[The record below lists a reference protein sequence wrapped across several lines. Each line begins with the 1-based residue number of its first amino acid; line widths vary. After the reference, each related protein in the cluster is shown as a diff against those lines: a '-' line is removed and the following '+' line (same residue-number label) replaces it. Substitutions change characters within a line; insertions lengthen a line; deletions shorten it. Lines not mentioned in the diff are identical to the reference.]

1 MGYQALL
8 FCPDEKLARVVSQVF
23 SELDFTVEPVH
34 EPFAA
39 VKKLMSQRYDAIV
52 VDCEN
57 EQNASLLFKSA
68 RNSSSNQSS
77 LAIALVEGQAGVAKA
92 YRIGANLVLTKP
104 INVEQAKGTLRV
116 ARGLLRKN
124 SDAASASA
132 ASAATLAMT
141 AKTAPA
147 SADNSFQA
155 PSRGAAA
162 SSPPLRR
169 QELPEFEAP
178 LPEMIPE
185 TRPAAIPAILASAKV
200 EDKRAAV
207 PGSAPQA
214 KIRMTTADEP
224 ALQASQPP
232 SLWAVSNDT
241 VKNDVVKNEA
251 TKIAAAS
258 VPTQNPSSAF
268 ASSAGSAAAPA
279 PAKEVAAPP
288 APGKENRTVESEPAS
303 PSHADSSHA
312 NPSHDA
318 DPAPAPAPTF
328 SMVSAIDAP
337 SFAALGE
344 EDSGGSGVNKKILIA
359 AVVVLALAVLGYLG
373 YGKPGKSSAQP
384 LSTPQ
389 DSGQP
394 AAAPAPTFSPVAAP
408 STGTPG
414 RASSVTQTSG
424 PKTATV
430 AAPDKPSAGV
440 ADSPV
445 IRIAA
450 NIAASPEPETKEHD
464 SAPIHVK
471 TTRAKTPAQGEE
483 SAPPLPSPLAVA
495 SANDHNLSGLM
506 ASASSSVP
514 RPSLATVRISQGVS
528 QGLLIKRVQPKYP
541 PAALAVRAQGAVQI
555 EATINKEGNVTN
567 LKVLSGD
574 PVLARAALE
583 AVRQWRYKPYYLDG
597 DPVEIQTQITVNF
610 KAN

>member
-68 RNSSSNQSS
+68 RNSSSNQNS
-77 LAIALVEGQAGVAKA
+77 LAIALVLGQAGVAKA

-124 SDAASASA
+124 SDAANASA
-132 ASAATLAMT
+132 ASAAAPAMP
-141 AKTAPA
+141 AKTAPMSDGSSFQPPSRDTAA
-147 SADNSFQA
+147 SA
-155 PSRGAAA
+155 
-162 SSPPLRR
+162 PPPGR
-169 QELPEFEAP
+169 QELPEFEDT
-178 LPEMIPE
+178 LPEMVPE
-185 TRPAAIPAILASAKV
+185 TRPAEIPAISASAKV
-200 EDKRAAV
+200 EDKPAAV
-207 PGSAPQA
+207 PASAAQNTMKP
-214 KIRMTTADEP
+214 TTAVKL
-224 ALQASQPP
+224 AVGASQPA
-232 SLWAVSNDT
+232 SFWAVSNDT
-241 VKNDVVKNEA
+241 AENAAVKNEA
-251 TKIAAAS
+251 IITPAS
-258 VPTQNPSSAF
+258 VSAQNPSSTF

-279 PAKEVAAPP
+279 QAKEATALP
-288 APGKENRTVESEPAS
+288 APANENKTDESEAAS
-303 PSHADSSHA
+303 PSYVNLSLV
-312 NPSHDA
+312 NPSHEA
-318 DPAPAPAPTF
+318 APVPRF

-344 EDSGGSGVNKKILIA
+344 EESGGSGGKKKILIA
-359 AVVVLALAVLGYLG
+359 AVAVLALAALGYLG
-373 YGKPGKSSAQP
+373 YGKLGKSSTQP
-384 LSTPQ
+384 VSTPR
-389 DSGQP
+389 DSEQSAP
-394 AAAPAPTFSPVAAP
+394 AAAPMSSPVAP
-408 STGTPG
+408 SVSTPG
-414 RASSVTQTSG
+414 RASSSTQGLAS
-424 PKTATV
+424 KTAT
-430 AAPDKPSAGV
+430 AARLDKPSAGV
-440 ADSPV
+440 GDSPV
-445 IRIAA
+445 TRIAA
-450 NIAASPEPETKEHD
+450 IIAANSEPEMKQPD
-464 SAPIHVK
+464 SAPIRVK
-471 TTRAKTPAQGEE
+471 STARAKTHAQAEE
-483 SAPPLPSPLAVA
+483 SAPPLPSSLAVA
-495 SANDHNLSGLM
+495 SANDHNLSSLM
-506 ASASSSVP
+506 ASASTNVP
-514 RPSLATVRISQGVS
+514 KPTLATVRISQGVS

-597 DPVEIQTQITVNF
+597 APVEIETQITVNF

>member
-1 MGYQALL
+1 
-8 FCPDEKLARVVSQVF
+8 
-23 SELDFTVEPVH
+23 
-34 EPFAA
+34 
-39 VKKLMSQRYDAIV
+39 
-52 VDCEN
+52 
-57 EQNASLLFKSA
+57 
-68 RNSSSNQSS
+68 
-77 LAIALVEGQAGVAKA
+77 
-92 YRIGANLVLTKP
+92 
-104 INVEQAKGTLRV
+104 
-116 ARGLLRKN
+116 
-124 SDAASASA
+124 
-132 ASAATLAMT
+132 
-141 AKTAPA
+141 
-147 SADNSFQA
+147 
-155 PSRGAAA
+155 
-162 SSPPLRR
+162 
-169 QELPEFEAP
+169 
-178 LPEMIPE
+178 MIPE

-200 EDKRAAV
+200 EDKPAAV

-258 VPTQNPSSAF
+258 VPAQNPSSAF
-268 ASSAGSAAAPA
+268 ASPPGSAAAPA
-279 PAKEVAAPP
+279 RAKEVAAPP
-288 APGKENRTVESEPAS
+288 APAKENKAVESEPAS
-303 PSHADSSHA
+303 SSHANSSHA

-359 AVVVLALAVLGYLG
+359 AVAVLALAVLGYLG
-373 YGKPGKSSAQP
+373 YGKLGKSSAQP